1 MKKILILALASTLFF
16 ASCTNVKSDAEKICL
31 KLTEIADA
39 QKTKD
44 TSKLASLQKE
54 YDAEMELIRKKY
66 AAGSDAAKEFESMI
80 KPCIE
85 EAEKAEIKADADIIC
100 NMMNE
105 GAVSIGSNDIMAF
118 EAFQKKYEPIV
129 QTMEKKYPDGSAQ
142 AKELDGYIETCLEDA
157 VKAAEAK

>member
-1 MKKILILALASTLFF
+1 MKNIFILAFASMLFF
-16 ASCTNVKSDAEKICL
+16 ASCTNVKSNAEKICL

-44 TSKLASLQKE
+44 TSKLESLEKE
-54 YDAEMELIRKKY
+54 YDAEMEQITKKY
-66 AAGSDAAKEFESMI
+66 TAGSDAAVEFESMI

-85 EAEKAEIKADADIIC
+85 EAEKAEIKADADVIC

-105 GAVSIGSNDIMAF
+105 GAVAIGSNDIIAF

-142 AKELDGYIETCLEDA
+142 AKELDEFIETCMEDA
-157 VKAAEAK
+157 IKAAEAK